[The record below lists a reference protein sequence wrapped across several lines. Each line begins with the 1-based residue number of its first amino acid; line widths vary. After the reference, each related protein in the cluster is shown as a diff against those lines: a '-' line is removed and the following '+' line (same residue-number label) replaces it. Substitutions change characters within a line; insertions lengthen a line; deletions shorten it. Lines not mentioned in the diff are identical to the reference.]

1 MNLTAAIERQRRD
14 LYPPGASE
22 ASPQE
27 KGFPFPERAEGPF
40 YEGGHHFDRA
50 GFQPLTRRQHRF
62 LGRCS
67 RLRWDAPLALVS
79 NTVKKM
85 DFLPHPLPRV
95 KRPSRAFILL
105 EVLVSLAIMGIALS
119 MVMESFT
126 TSMKGARNASAVTM
140 ASVLARDLI
149 EQWELTP
156 PEEEEKTG
164 DFGKDHPGYTYK
176 VRYDKVELDYDDVDP
191 PEEGR
196 LEYLRRITLDV
207 YYQSSNAKSTP
218 KRMLHVETALTSGE
232 RFSEQSRKFNKIRFD
247 R

>member
-1 MNLTAAIERQRRD
+1 MNRQ
-14 LYPPGASE
+14 
-22 ASPQE
+22 
-27 KGFPFPERAEGPF
+27 
-40 YEGGHHFDRA
+40 
-50 GFQPLTRRQHRF
+50 
-62 LGRCS
+62 
-67 RLRWDAPLALVS
+67 
-79 NTVKKM
+79 
-85 DFLPHPLPRV
+85 PHSLPRV
-95 KRPSRAFILL
+95 KRQSRAFILL
-105 EVLVSLAIMGIALS
+105 EVLVSLAIMGIALA

-126 TSMKGARNASAVTM
+126 TSMKGARNASAVTK

-176 VRYDKVELDYDDVDP
+176 VRYNKVELEYDDVDP

-207 YYQSSNAKSTP
+207 YYKSNSSVTTP
-218 KRMLHVETALTSGE
+218 KRVLHVETALTSGE

-247 R
+247 Q